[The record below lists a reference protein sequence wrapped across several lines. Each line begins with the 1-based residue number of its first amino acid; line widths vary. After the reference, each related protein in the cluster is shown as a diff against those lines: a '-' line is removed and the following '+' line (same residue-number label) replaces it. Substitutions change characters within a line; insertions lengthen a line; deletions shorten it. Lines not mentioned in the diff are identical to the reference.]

1 MMKLAIFIPSHNTE
15 ATVSSVIERIPP
27 SIKKMASEIFVIDNA
42 SSDGTVAA
50 VKDYKK
56 KKGMRNLSVLVNE
69 RNIGYGGSQKRAY
82 SRCIEKGYDVVVM
95 LHSDGQYPPE
105 MIPQL
110 IKPIGEGKADLVF
123 GSRISTAIRGRMPL
137 WRYIGNRLIT
147 ALQNLIMG
155 TRFTEFHSAFRAYNV
170 RALERVPFR
179 NGSSNYHIDTD
190 LLVLFKAFGLRI
202 LEISIPTH
210 YGRESQSPSVL
221 QTFHYALCVLLSVI
235 SYRLHSLGILRSR
248 LFSRK

>member
-1 MMKLAIFIPSHNTE
+1 MMKLAIFIPSRNTE

-27 SIKKMASEIFVIDNA
+27 SIKKRASEIFVIDNA
-42 SSDGTVAA
+42 SSDGTAEA
-50 VKDYKK
+50 VRAYKK
-56 KKGMRNLSVLVNE
+56 RKRMRNLNVLVNE

-82 SRCIEKGYDVVVM
+82 ARCIEKGYDVVVM

-110 IKPIGEGKADLVF
+110 IKPLEEGKADFVF

-147 ALQNLIMG
+147 ALQNFIMG
-155 TRFTEFHSAFRAYNV
+155 THFTEFHSAFRAYNV
-170 RALERVPFR
+170 HALARVPFR
-179 NGSSNYHIDTD
+179 NGSNNYHLDTD
-190 LLVLFKAFGLRI
+190 ILVLFRAFGLRI

-221 QTFHYALCVLLSVI
+221 QTFHYALRVLLSVI
-235 SYRLHSLGILRSR
+235 SYRLHSLGIRRSG

>member
-1 MMKLAIFIPSHNTE
+1 MMKLAIFIPSRNT
-15 ATVSSVIERIPP
+15 ASTISSVIDRIPA
-27 SIKKMASEIFVIDNA
+27 SVKKRAAEIFVIDNA
-42 SSDGTVAA
+42 SSDGTVAV

-56 KKGMRNLSVLVNE
+56 KKRMKNLTVLVNE
-69 RNIGYGGSQKRAY
+69 KNIGYGGSQKRAY
-82 SRCIEKGYDVVVM
+82 SRCIEMGYDIVVM

-110 IKPIGEGKADLVF
+110 IRPIEEGKADFVF

-137 WRYIGNRLIT
+137 WRYLGNRLIT

-155 TRFTEFHSAFRAYNV
+155 THFTEFHSAFRAYNV
-170 RALERVPFR
+170 HALARVPFR
-179 NGSSNYHIDTD
+179 NGSNNYHIDTD

-210 YGRESQSPSVL
+210 YGRESQSPSVI
-221 QTFHYALCVLLSVI
+221 QTFHYALRVLLSVI
-235 SYRLHSLGILRSR
+235 SYRLHSLGIRRSG

>member
-1 MMKLAIFIPSHNTE
+1 MMKLAIFIPCHNTE

-27 SIKKMASEIFVIDNA
+27 HLKKRASEIFVIDNA

-56 KKGMRNLSVLVNE
+56 KKRMRNLSIIVNE
-69 RNIGYGGSQKRAY
+69 RNIGYGGSQKLAY
-82 SRCIEKGYDVVVM
+82 ARCIEKGYDLVVM

-110 IKPIGEGKADLVF
+110 IKPLEEGKADFVF

-137 WRYIGNRLIT
+137 WRYLGNRLLT

-155 TRFTEFHSAFRAYNV
+155 TRFTEFHSAFRAYSV
-170 RALERVPFR
+170 HALARVPFR

-190 LLVLFKAFGLRI
+190 ILVLFRAFGLRI

-221 QTFHYALCVLLSVI
+221 QTFHYALRVLLSVI
-235 SYRLHSLGILRSR
+235 SYRLHCIGIRRSR

>member
-1 MMKLAIFIPSHNTE
+1 MMKLAIFIPSRNTE
-15 ATVSSVIERIPP
+15 ATVSSVIERIPS
-27 SIKKMASEIFVIDNA
+27 SIKGVASEILVIDNA
-42 SSDGTVAA
+42 SSDGTVEA
-50 VKDYKK
+50 VRAYKK
-56 KKGMRNLSVLVNE
+56 KTRMKNLTVLVNE

-82 SRCIEKGYDVVVM
+82 ARCIEQGYDAVVM

-110 IKPIGEGKADLVF
+110 IKPIEEGKADLVF

-155 TRFTEFHSAFRAYNV
+155 TRFTEFHSAFRAFNV
-170 RALERVPFR
+170 HALARVPFM

-202 LEISIPTH
+202 VEISIPTH
-210 YGRESQSPSVL
+210 YGSESQSPSVL
-221 QTFHYALCVLLSVI
+221 QTFHYALRVLLSVV
-235 SYRLHSLGILRSR
+235 SYRLHSLGIRRSR